1 MSVSDDVYFRFQDE
15 AIRKTLE
22 QLLEKTKAF
31 LNPDYDLKKTVEND
45 SDFLLGATFAEIID
59 HMNWLIYG
67 SRTPKPTG
75 EQLRKLNRRLFSMAP
90 EFEDS
95 IIKTVGM

>member
-1 MSVSDDVYFRFQDE
+1 MSVSDDVYFSFQDE
-15 AIRKTLE
+15 ALSKTIG
-22 QLLEKTKAF
+22 QLLEETKVF

-45 SDFLLGATFAEIID
+45 TDFLLGATFSEIID

-67 SRTPKPTG
+67 SKTPKPKQ
-75 EQLRKLNRRLFSMAP
+75 EQLQKLNRRLFSMAP
-90 EFEDS
+90 EFKNT